1 MGRRWQVQ
9 AAAGLSIASQAPG
22 SNQPGGYGAR
32 HNGRQLFRCNLARL
46 WCGAAAMGG
55 LLRRVRLLLL
65 PAPLWARGGRKHGP
79 DHERAQRPYPG
90 LGAPYPHLG
99 ARPGRP
105 CASI

>member
-1 MGRRWQVQ
+1 
-9 AAAGLSIASQAPG
+9 
-22 SNQPGGYGAR
+22 
-32 HNGRQLFRCNLARL
+32 
-46 WCGAAAMGG
+46 MGG